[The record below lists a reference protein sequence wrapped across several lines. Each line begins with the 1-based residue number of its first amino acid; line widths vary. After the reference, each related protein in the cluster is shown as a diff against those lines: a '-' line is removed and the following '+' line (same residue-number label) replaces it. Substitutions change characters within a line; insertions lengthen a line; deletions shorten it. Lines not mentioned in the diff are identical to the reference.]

1 MSRNLREGPV
11 GEIDLIQTFFG
22 SFTLWI
28 LLGCSLISLTVAL
41 ERWLYYRKIKFNPEK
56 FMGILEKMQSALQK
70 GNEEEA
76 LSSVGSQPGPIPDLV
91 RTAVVNRHRAKVEL
105 DELLTAARMEQRLAL
120 EKYLGILGTL
130 GNTAPFIGLFGTVV
144 GIIKAFHDLAVSGSG
159 GPAVVA
165 AGISEALVATAA
177 GLLVAIPSVVV
188 YNYFMKRVKEMA
200 TILEVSSI
208 RLLVVLHSANGK

>member
-1 MSRNLREGPV
+1 M
-11 GEIDLIQTFFG
+11 GEINYVELFFE

-28 LLGCSLISLTVAL
+28 LLGCSIIAFTVTL
-41 ERWLYYRKIKFNPEK
+41 ERLWFYRKTKFDPRH
-56 FMGILEKMQSALQK
+56 FLEMLGKIQSAQSQ
-70 GNEEEA
+70 G
-76 LSSVGSQPGPIPDLV
+76 GSMDELVQNTGGYTGPIPDLV
-91 RTAVVNRHRAKVEL
+91 RTAINNRNRSKVEL
-105 DELLTAARMEQRLAL
+105 DEMLTAARMEQRLVL
-120 EKYLGILGTL
+120 ERYLGVLGTL

-188 YNYFMKRVKEMA
+188 YNYFMKKVKVMA
-200 TILEVSSI
+200 TTMEVSSI
-208 RLLVVLHSANGK
+208 RLLVVLHGERKQGG

>member
-1 MSRNLREGPV
+1 MGN
-11 GEIDLIQTFFG
+11 IDYIKVFFS

-28 LLGCSLISLTVAL
+28 LLGCSIMAFTVAL
-41 ERWLYYRKIKFNPEK
+41 ERWWFYRKIKFHPKVFLE
-56 FMGILEKMQSALQK
+56 ILSRISTLISHGKA
-70 GNEEEA
+70 EEA
-76 LSSVGSQPGPIPDLV
+76 LQLPDGFKGPISDIV
-91 RTAVVNRHRAKVEL
+91 KTAITNRNRGKVEL
-105 DELLTAARMEQRLAL
+105 DELLTAARMEQRLVL

-188 YNYFMKRVKEMA
+188 YNIYMKKIKEMA
-200 TILEVSSI
+200 THMEVASI
-208 RLLVVLHSANGK
+208 RLLVVLHGER

>member
-1 MSRNLREGPV
+1 M
-11 GEIDLIQTFFG
+11 GEINFVEVFLG

-28 LLGCSLISLTVAL
+28 LLFCSVLAFTVSL
-41 ERWLYYRKIKFNPEK
+41 ERFIFFRRTHFSPKKI
-56 FMGILEKMQSALQK
+56 MDILTQLQHIERGAGNEKMLHIVANLK
-70 GNEEEA
+70 GP
-76 LSSVGSQPGPIPDLV
+76 VPDLV
-91 RTAVVNRHRAKVEL
+91 RSAIVNKDRAKVEL
-105 DELLTAARMEQRLAL
+105 DELLTAARMEQRLVL

-177 GLLVAIPSVVV
+177 GLFVAIPSVMV
-188 YNYFMKRVKEMA
+188 YNYFMKKVKETAVVM
-200 TILEVSSI
+200 EVTSI
-208 RLLVVLHSANGK
+208 RLLVVLHGSK

>member
-1 MSRNLREGPV
+1 M
-11 GEIDLIQTFFG
+11 GEINYVEVFFE

-28 LLGCSLISLTVAL
+28 LLGCSIMAFTVAL
-41 ERWLYYRKIKFNPEK
+41 ERWWYFRKIKFHPKRFLE
-56 FMGILEKMQSALQK
+56 ILGKIATLVSQGKADEAMQATHGLT
-70 GNEEEA
+70 
-76 LSSVGSQPGPIPDLV
+76 GPIPDIV
-91 RTAVVNRHRAKVEL
+91 RTAITNRNRSKVEL
-105 DELLTAARMEQRLAL
+105 DELLTAARMEQRLVL
-120 EKYLGILGTL
+120 ERYMGILGTL

-188 YNYFMKRVKEMA
+188 YNIYMKKVKEMA
-200 TILEVSSI
+200 TNMEVASI
-208 RLLVVLHSANGK
+208 RLLVVLHGGR

>member
-1 MSRNLREGPV
+1 M
-11 GEIDLIQTFFG
+11 GEINYIEVFFE

-28 LLGCSLISLTVAL
+28 LLGCSIIAFTVTL
-41 ERWLYYRKIKFNPEK
+41 ERWWYFRKIRFHPKRFLE
-56 FMGILEKMQSALQK
+56 ILGKIATLVSQGKA
-70 GNEEEA
+70 EEA
-76 LSSVGSQPGPIPDLV
+76 MQITHGLTGPIPDIV
-91 RTAVVNRHRAKVEL
+91 RTAITNRNRSKVEL
-105 DELLTAARMEQRLAL
+105 DELLTAARMEQRLVL
-120 EKYLGILGTL
+120 ERYLGILGTL

-188 YNYFMKRVKEMA
+188 YNIYMKKVKEMA
-200 TILEVSSI
+200 TNMEVASI
-208 RLLVVLHSANGK
+208 RLLVVLHGGR

>member
-1 MSRNLREGPV
+1 M
-11 GEIDLIQTFFG
+11 GEIHFIDIFFE

-28 LLGCSLISLTVAL
+28 LAGCSILSLTVAI
-41 ERWLYYRKIKFNPEK
+41 ERWWYFRKIRFEPRKF
-56 FMGILEKMQSALQK
+56 LEMLGKIQGHINQGKA
-70 GNEEEA
+70 EEA
-76 LSSVGSQPGPIPDLV
+76 LQVTMGMVGPIPDLI
-91 RTAVVNRHRAKVEL
+91 RTAITNRNRSKMEL
-105 DELLTAARMEQRLAL
+105 DELLTAARMEQRLVL

-144 GIIKAFHDLAVSGSG
+144 GIIKAFHDLAVSGTG

-188 YNYFMKRVKEMA
+188 YNFFMKKVKELA
-200 TILEVSSI
+200 TIMEVSSI
-208 RLLVVLHSANGK
+208 RLLVVLHGSQD